1 MVKNLFVSKSTS
13 IKKKKA
19 FLISSELAQ
28 RLNEL
33 EQRAEK
39 AGFSFPLNKHVEDE
53 ISRLVKSA
61 EVQIKAIEAS
71 DT

>member
-1 MVKNLFVSKSTS
+1 MAKNLFISKSTS
-13 IKKKKA
+13 IKKKKT

-39 AGFSFPLNKHVEDE
+39 SGFSFPLNQHVEDE
-53 ISRLVKSA
+53 IARLIKAA
-61 EVQIKAIEAS
+61 ELQIKMIES
-71 DT
+71 SI